1 MFAYLAAIL
10 AVILIFLWK
19 SYMETFKKWSHLPGV
34 KPHWFWGN
42 RPLFSKNIK
51 DTYVDHYK
59 ALEGHRLDLRRQIS
73 ISMNLSI
80 FDRFGI
86 FWSMNEATI
95 FLRDL
100 DLIKK
105 VQVTDFDHFTDF
117 GKFFHTPNTTGYL
130 QCLKRFQCSSA

>member
-1 MFAYLAAIL
+1 MFAYLVAIL

-51 DTYVDHYK
+51 DTYVDHYR
-59 ALEGHRLDLRRQIS
+59 ALEGHR
-73 ISMNLSI
+73 
-80 FDRFGI
+80 FGV

-100 DLIKK
+100 ELIKR

-117 GKFFHTPNTTGYL
+117 GKSLYKMMYL
-130 QCLKRFQCSSA
+130 